1 MTERVIVRQNNR
13 FETQFLSVDPH
24 QPESA
29 EFKSVERIHQLTP
42 HGLLL
47 ASLGGCT
54 AILLHSYAQNH
65 GLTLREVEL
74 HLTYTEVLKGN
85 TEEIDHSPEQIEEEI
100 VLSGELNVEER
111 NKLFMIAKQCSIHKM
126 IEEGIHI
133 DSTLVEAETMQK

>member
-1 MTERVIVRQNNR
+1 MEHVIIRQNNR
-13 FETQFLSVDPH
+13 FETEFLSVDPN

-47 ASLGGCT
+47 AGLGGCT
-54 AILLHSYAQNH
+54 AVLLHSYAQNH
-65 GLTLREVEL
+65 GLALREVEL
-74 HLTYTEVLKGN
+74 RLSYNEAFKEN
-85 TEEIDHSPEQIEEEI
+85 TEEMDRYREQIEEEI
-100 VLSGELNVEER
+100 VLSGELNGEEC

-133 DSTLVEAETMQK
+133 DSKLVEAETIQK